1 MSLHYT
7 NLEWPLPE
15 WSDACSDWANMPLTV
30 LRLGPRREDLEGPGV
45 LVVLYGK
52 TVVSEVHRALI
63 DVHHRA
69 TQLLLDDLIDL
80 GLFYCLLSW
89 WCNFGGRGHIANFD
103 IVI

>member
-7 NLEWPLPE
+7 NLEGPLPE
-15 WSDACSDWANMPLTV
+15 RSDACSDWADMPLTV

-89 WCNFGGRGHIANFD
+89 WCNFGGRGHIAYFD